1 MVFRKLSDSA
11 TLAKTDE
18 RRGMPLTIFYN
29 IISGNRSHVK
39 IIGSCDGNFM
49 AGFGRLAGRGRR
61 LNRRHASVPPAEHVK
76 KAKMGKPSAK
86 PSKMAIVSAVQYQQ
100 QNSWS
105 KENEACQDMGRTFIS
120 AGTADTRDAM

>member
-49 AGFGRLAGRGRR
+49 ADFGRLAGRGRR

-76 KAKMGKPSAK
+76 DAEMGKPSDK
-86 PSKMAIVSAVQYQQ
+86 PSKAVKPLQKRQQ
-100 QNSWS
+100 Q
-105 KENEACQDMGRTFIS
+105 S
-120 AGTADTRDAM
+120 ALWPVP